1 MLGCG
6 AGASAGCIVAVGVIA
21 VLLKKANSTTTATG
35 KEPVEFL
42 RSITQKRE

>member
-21 VLLKKANSTTTATG
+21 VLLKKANSTTATG
-35 KEPVEFL
+35 KSQLKSWV
-42 RSITQKRE
+42 Q

>member
-21 VLLKKANSTTTATG
+21 VLLKKANSTMTATG
-35 KEPVEFL
+35 KSQLKSWV
-42 RSITQKRE
+42 Q